1 MAELNDIAA
10 GIMEHLC
17 THDWH
22 GYTQGNR
29 WGDGEY
35 ETINVCGNNYVIA
48 TGDRDCSSAVIDSW
62 RHALVGTEY
71 ECRLDGTI
79 YTGDMRSVFVN
90 SGLFEWMPM
99 SYIAQR
105 GDVYLNEL
113 NHTAMCTCPNPDE
126 LAEFSISENGTI
138 YGQVGDQTGWE
149 SHIRDYYDYPWNGI
163 LRYVGNANVAPSD
176 DTYNPPSPVPELR
189 YRVSVDPSGQNWCDE
204 MIDHACSDGCGDD
217 FAGILGEP
225 IRYIAISM
233 SGWYQVETEANGWLS
248 PVRGYNI
255 NDLENGCAGDG
266 SPIKKIRAYYETQN
280 PGETGWLK
288 IEYRAKALGGDWYD
302 FMYDTDCVDNCGDDF
317 AGAETYID
325 AFQACLVKS

>member
-10 GIMEHLC
+10 EIMEHLC

-35 ETINVCGNNYVIA
+35 ETINVCGNNYAIA

-71 ECRLDGTI
+71 EGRLDGAT
-79 YTGDMRSVFVN
+79 YTGNMRSVFVD

-105 GDVYLNEL
+105 GDVYLNEQC
-113 NHTAMCTCPNPDE
+113 HTAMCTCSDPDE

-149 SHIRDYYDYPWNGI
+149 SHICNYYDYPWDGI
-163 LRYVGNANVAPSD
+163 LKYVGNVSQTTGWIQQNGKWWYKHSDGSYTTNGWELIDNKWYHFDSEGWMQTGWILVDDKWYYLTDSGAMATDWVQKDGKWYYTDPVNGDMKTGWIQKDGKWYWLSSDGSMLENQVSEINGKFYAFDQNGAMMEGNLTLTTSD
-176 DTYNPPSPVPELR
+176 D
-189 YRVSVDPSGQNWCDE
+189 
-204 MIDHACSDGCGDD
+204 
-217 FAGILGEP
+217 
-225 IRYIAISM
+225 
-233 SGWYQVETEANGWLS
+233 
-248 PVRGYNI
+248 
-255 NDLENGCAGDG
+255 G
-266 SPIKKIRAYYETQN
+266 SIK
-280 PGETGWLK
+280 
-288 IEYRAKALGGDWYD
+288 
-302 FMYDTDCVDNCGDDF
+302 
-317 AGAETYID
+317 AE
-325 AFQACLVKS
+325 KS